1 MNLNLFTMIKKQG
14 LILMFLLIAIIII
27 SSCSHKVVYTNAWQS
42 DDFTVLSKKE
52 TSEPLSFY
60 DAKSKLQ
67 YQVTNDYK
75 NLYIC
80 LKATDQQSQMKII
93 RAGMTIG
100 LDTLG
105 KKSPQVEV
113 LFPFPVVHAKNSSSE
128 TPNDNNKRD
137 WRSKSDTGNQRKHFM
152 SQYNEIHLSGFKAPI
167 NGIVPLHNVYGIS
180 VNITWDSL
188 NIMYYKAIIP
198 FKTFFKD
205 SLIDSDSSRIFAFS
219 VNVNGIEM
227 QSGSHGGN
235 GGEGGGHGGGMGGGG
250 MHGGGMG
257 GGGMH
262 GGGGHYG
269 GGGGSDDRSSMFET
283 TKFHTR
289 IKLTT
294 RPKVK

>member
-1 MNLNLFTMIKKQG
+1 MS
-14 LILMFLLIAIIII
+14 LLTVVIFIT
-27 SSCSHKVVYTNAWQS
+27 SCSRKIVYNNAWQS

-93 RAGMTIG
+93 RAGMTVG

-113 LFPFPVVHAKNSSSE
+113 LFPFPIVHAKNSSSE
-128 TPNDNNKRD
+128 TSTDNNKRD

-152 SQYNEIHLSGFKAPI
+152 SQYNEIHLSGFKPPI

-180 VNITWDSL
+180 VSITWDSL

-205 SLIDSDSSRIFAFS
+205 SLMASDSSRIFDFS
-219 VNVNGIEM
+219 VTVNGIEM
-227 QSGSHGGN
+227 QSGSHGGS
-235 GGEGGGHGGGMGGGG
+235 GGEGGGHGGGMGGGGMGGGGMGGGG

-257 GGGMH
+257 GGGH
-262 GGGGHYG
+262 SGGHSM
-269 GGGGSDDRSSMFET
+269 GGGGSDERSSMFET
-283 TKFHTR
+283 THFYTR

-294 RPKVK
+294 KPQSKK